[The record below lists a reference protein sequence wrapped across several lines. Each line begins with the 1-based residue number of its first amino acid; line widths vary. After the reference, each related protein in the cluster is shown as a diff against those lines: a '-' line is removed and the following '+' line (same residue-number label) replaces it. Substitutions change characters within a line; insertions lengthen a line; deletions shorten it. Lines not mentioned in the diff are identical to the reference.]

1 MLSDSSAAF
10 ETSIKREADAPPETE
25 LSSKVARK
33 TPADAGE
40 PGPGKKPATKL
51 DEDEQRKKPLPS
63 FEVRFIERDP
73 GFAPEGLRDASY
85 KDLGKL
91 VALFSDDKYMMADLG
106 ARGEWFLNGREG
118 VLFWVRRVR
127 SHLAE
132 RLGYL
137 PDEVLDPNSTL
148 YKYDLSQALSRL
160 ASLIQIVSF
169 DAYLTAKS
177 AGWWGIVERAFD
189 ALERLWKKLAELV
202 WKAKM
207 ARPGA
212 IGAVERPRGIHEGT
226 KTVKYA

>member
-63 FEVRFIERDP
+63 FGAPPLLDAHLAAAPRRPSPPAPRDASLAAACLAEVRFIERDP

-148 YKYDLSQALSRL
+148 YKYDLSQARVQQCPGPAPL
-160 ASLIQIVSF
+160 AVPR
-169 DAYLTAKS
+169 S
-177 AGWWGIVERAFD
+177 APLAQRACSEHAD
-189 ALERLWKKLAELV
+189 
-202 WKAKM
+202 
-207 ARPGA
+207 P
-212 IGAVERPRGIHEGT
+212 IPPRG
-226 KTVKYA
+226 